1 VPGRFYYHKVK
12 ARWYRSFC
20 VSDPCHSVSDASDQ
34 RHAFGITLA
43 LYPRDIFQGVV
54 RFLMLTLLPAAFVGA
69 IPLDIVRRLDWTA
82 LVGLVA
88 FAVGITLLLRVVF
101 YTGLRRYESGS
112 AINVNV

>member
-1 VPGRFYYHKVK
+1 MPGRFYYHKVK

-54 RFLMLTLLPAAFVGA
+54 RFLMLTILPAAFVGA

-82 LVGLVA
+82 LLGLIG
-88 FAVGITLLLRVVF
+88 FAIGITLLLRVVF
-101 YTGLRRYESGS
+101 YAGLRRYESGS